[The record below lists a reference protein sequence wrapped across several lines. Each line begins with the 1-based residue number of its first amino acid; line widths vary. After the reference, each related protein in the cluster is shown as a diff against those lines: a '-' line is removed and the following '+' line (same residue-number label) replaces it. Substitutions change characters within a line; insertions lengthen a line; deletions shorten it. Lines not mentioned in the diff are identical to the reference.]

1 MPSSNS
7 MGSRSENA
15 PRVRLRARPSAS
27 LTARLRRGK
36 AELRRERER
45 MPLPEK
51 VRQVIELQ
59 RFAYPLLARQRT
71 LEPWERP
78 WEIES

>member
-1 MPSSNS
+1 
-7 MGSRSENA
+7 
-15 PRVRLRARPSAS
+15 
-27 LTARLRRGK
+27 
-36 AELRRERER
+36 

-59 RFAYPLLARQRT
+59 RFVYPLLARRRA

-78 WEIES
+78 WEIEP

>member
-1 MPSSNS
+1 MRSSNS
-7 MGSRSENA
+7 MRSRSEQPA
-15 PRVRLRARPSAS
+15 ALGRARPSAR

-36 AELRRERER
+36 AALRRERER
-45 MPLPEK
+45 MSLPEK

-59 RFAYPLLARQRT
+59 RFAYPLLARQRK

-78 WEIES
+78 WEIEP

>member
-1 MPSSNS
+1 MQSSSS

-15 PRVRLRARPSAS
+15 PSVRVRARPSAS

-36 AELRRERER
+36 AALRRERER
-45 MPLPEK
+45 MPLREK

-59 RFAYPLLARQRT
+59 RFVYPLLARRRA
-71 LEPWERP
+71 LEPWQRP
-78 WEIES
+78 WEIEP

>member
-1 MPSSNS
+1 MQSSNS

-15 PRVRLRARPSAS
+15 PTVPNRARPSAG
-27 LTARLRRGK
+27 LTAALRRGK

-59 RFAYPLLARQRT
+59 RLVYPLLARQRA

-78 WEIES
+78 WEIEP